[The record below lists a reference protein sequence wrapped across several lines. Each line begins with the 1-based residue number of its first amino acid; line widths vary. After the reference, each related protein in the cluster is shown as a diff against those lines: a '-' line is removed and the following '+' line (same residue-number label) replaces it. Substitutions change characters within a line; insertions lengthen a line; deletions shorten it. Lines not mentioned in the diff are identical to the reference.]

1 MSLDD
6 MVIVFV
12 RVNDYRIHF
21 SGISNNKAINLLRNA
36 GLTEKSGKFWNRISS
51 V

>member
-6 MVIVFV
+6 MVIVSV

-21 SGISNNKAINLLRNA
+21 SNISNNEAINLLRNA
-36 GLTEKSGKFWNRISS
+36 GLTEKSGKF
-51 V
+51 